1 MHERANKWMNTHCFD
16 VELRHH
22 QTLSFVPSYL
32 GPFSLSG
39 NFASLPAIDCGD
51 SGSVRTLHARC
62 MLDVTVIIYYTVDV
76 ELKNRVQ
83 ARSPP
88 PGGFLISLVE
98 RLIYSKGPCV
108 RVYVPVYAYASNC
121 ELCKAK
127 KTRRLM

>member
-1 MHERANKWMNTHCFD
+1 MNTHFFD
-16 VELRHH
+16 VEVRHH
-22 QTLSFVPSYL
+22 QTLSLIPNYL

-39 NFASLPAIDCGD
+39 NFASLSAADCSDG
-51 SGSVRTLHARC
+51 SSVRALHARC

-76 ELKNRVQ
+76 ELKIRGQ